1 MQRLKKL
8 QYLTFKLQRYQGY
21 KVTKAAKS
29 DFLASTLLN
38 FGSVEGG
45 GGGGG
50 ER

>member
-8 QYLTFKLQRYQGY
+8 QYLTFKLQRYEDC

-38 FGSVEGG
+38 LGSVEGG
-45 GGGGG
+45 GG
-50 ER
+50 E